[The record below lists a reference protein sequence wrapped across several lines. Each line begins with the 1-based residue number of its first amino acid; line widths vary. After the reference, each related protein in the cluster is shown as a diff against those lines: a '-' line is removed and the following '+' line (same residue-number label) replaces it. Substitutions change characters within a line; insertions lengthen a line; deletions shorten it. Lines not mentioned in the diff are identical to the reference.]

1 MSGRPFFGYLL
12 FNTYFVSNLT
22 NLTVRRANYIRILE
36 EQQETDQ
43 ISFPVYKGI
52 FKSVNQTLHE
62 VFITFCV
69 CDF

>member
-22 NLTVRRANYIRILE
+22 NLTVRRANYVRILE

-52 FKSVNQTLHE
+52 FKSVNQKLHE